1 MSWNPEVTTIK
12 KVEKHPNADALDL
25 VTIYEDIIAISK
37 IGQYKPGDL
46 VSYLP
51 IDTIPGD
58 HEMFEFLGNDRN
70 KRIKAKRLRGIFSMG
85 LLVPAPENFKD
96 GDSVIDYYKLTRHFS
111 DFEKSEYIH
120 KDGAVLGLDSG
131 CNEKNPKEF
140 EIPYYDIENARKY
153 ANLFGWEEE
162 VVISEKIHGENFS
175 MIHDGNRLW
184 CKSRNFYKVKHPN
197 SKWWDYPIREDMET
211 KLSKYPMLAFFGEYT
226 GGVNGF
232 RYDCEIKDGKVIRKF
247 KLFDIYNTQT
257 NKFLEYDE
265 MLEIAKDINL
275 EVAPELFRGK
285 WTSLNDFK
293 HLVEGS
299 SKLNPNHIMEGFVVK
314 SLERPKF
321 RNNDRSI
328 LKYVSE
334 KYLLSKHS

>member
-58 HEMFEFLGNDRN
+58 HEIFEFLGNDRN

-96 GDSVIDYYKLTRHFS
+96 GDSVIDYYKLTRYFS

-162 VVISEKIHGENFS
+162 VVISEKIHGCLAGNVKISTFEYGDIEIEKLVNEKPDILHIKSFNVFENKIEFQKCENYFNNGIS
-175 MIHDGNRLW
+175 EDWFEIETESGERVKLTGNHLIW
-184 CKSRNFYKVKHPN
+184 VENEKKYKMVA
-197 SKWWDYPIREDMET
+197 D
-211 KLSKYPMLAFFGEYT
+211 L
-226 GGVNGF
+226 NG
-232 RYDCEIKDGKVIRKF
+232 DEVIII
-247 KLFDIYNTQT
+247 D
-257 NKFLEYDE
+257 
-265 MLEIAKDINL
+265 
-275 EVAPELFRGK
+275 
-285 WTSLNDFK
+285 
-293 HLVEGS
+293 
-299 SKLNPNHIMEGFVVK
+299 
-314 SLERPKF
+314 
-321 RNNDRSI
+321 
-328 LKYVSE
+328 
-334 KYLLSKHS
+334 